1 LNIQDNENPDGDI
14 KIEIIGLRQG
24 EKLYE
29 ELLIGDN
36 PQNTKHKKIKKA
48 QDPFLPWNELSI
60 ELEKIEQLM
69 NENDL
74 KEILKILQ
82 KLVSG
87 YKPNT
92 DFIKKILTK
101 EDNNRLS
108 KSFEKETNNKIIHL
122 KKNF

>member
-1 LNIQDNENPDGDI
+1 
-14 KIEIIGLRQG
+14 
-24 EKLYE
+24 
-29 ELLIGDN
+29 
-36 PQNTKHKKIKKA
+36 
-48 QDPFLPWNELSI
+48 
-60 ELEKIEQLM
+60 M

-108 KSFEKETNNKIIHL
+108 KSFEKEINNKIINL

>member
-1 LNIQDNENPDGDI
+1 
-14 KIEIIGLRQG
+14 
-24 EKLYE
+24 
-29 ELLIGDN
+29 
-36 PQNTKHKKIKKA
+36 
-48 QDPFLPWNELSI
+48 
-60 ELEKIEQLM
+60 M